1 MIRWCAS
8 LLFIAAALSVGA
20 DAAVPSSQPAERTF
34 QFTYAATVTGLQSGQ
49 LARVWIPVAA
59 NNPEQRVELVKQDLP
74 SPSQV
79 NREAKYGNQILYFQ
93 APADANGSIALSVT
107 YRVTRH
113 ETAEEPPASL
123 SNEVIDDLWLRS
135 DALVPVGGKSMSL
148 LAGKSLPTDQ
158 VQLGRLLYDVVDDH
172 MQYRKDKPGFGRGD
186 ADWACDSGFGNCTDF
201 HSLFISLARANRLP
215 ARFEMGFSVPQ
226 SEPGKTTAIA
236 GYHCWAWFKPD
247 GHSWVPVDISEANKN
262 PAKREYFFGHLDADR
277 VAFSVGR
284 DLELTPRQDG
294 PAVNFL
300 IYPYVE
306 VDGKP
311 YPAEKVVRKFS
322 AEELTN

>member
-8 LLFIAAALSVGA
+8 VFAIVASLSFAAS
-20 DAAVPSSQPAERTF
+20 AASPSSQPAQRNF
-34 QFTYAATVTGLQSGQ
+34 QFTYAATISGLHEGQS
-49 LARVWIPVAA
+49 ARVWIPVAA
-59 NNPEQRVELVKQDLP
+59 DNPEQRVELLKQDLP
-74 SPSQV
+74 APGQIG
-79 NREAKYGNQILYFQ
+79 REAKYGNQILYFQ
-93 APADANGSIALSVT
+93 APADANGSIALSMT

-113 ETAEEPPASL
+113 ETGEEPPASL
-123 SNEVIDDLWLRS
+123 ANGVIDDMWLQP

-148 LAGKSLPTDQ
+148 LAGKTLPADQ
-158 VQLGRLLYDVVDDH
+158 MQLGRLLYDVVDDH

-186 ADWACDSGFGNCTDF
+186 ANWACDSGFGNCTDF

-215 ARFEMGFSVPQ
+215 ARFEMGFSVPPT
-226 SEPGKTTAIA
+226 ELGKTATIA
-236 GYHCWAWFKPD
+236 GYHCWAWFKPAE
-247 GHSWVPVDISEANKN
+247 HSWLPVDISEANKN
-262 PAKREYFFGHLDADR
+262 PAKRDYFFGHLDADR

-284 DLELTPRQDG
+284 DLELTPRQQG

-311 YPAEKVVRKFS
+311 WPAEKVVRKFT

>member
-1 MIRWCAS
+1 
-8 LLFIAAALSVGA
+8 
-20 DAAVPSSQPAERTF
+20 
-34 QFTYAATVTGLQSGQ
+34 VTGDNS
-49 LARVWIPVAA
+49 
-59 NNPEQRVELVKQDLP
+59 EQRVELLKQDLP
-74 SPSQV
+74 APGQIV
-79 NREAKYGNQILYFQ
+79 REARYGNQVLYFQ

-107 YRVTRH
+107 YRVTRR
-113 ETAEEPPASL
+113 ETGEEPPASL
-123 SNEVIDDLWLRS
+123 SNGVIDDMWLRA

-148 LAGKSLPTDQ
+148 LAGKTLPAGQ

-215 ARFEMGFSVPQ
+215 ARFEMGFSVPPT
-226 SEPGKTTAIA
+226 EVGKTESIA
-236 GYHCWAWFKPD
+236 GYHCWAWFKPA

-262 PAKREYFFGHLDADR
+262 PAKRDYFFGHLDADR

-311 YPAEKVVRKFS
+311 WPAEKVTRKFS